1 MILDVMPITTSKLN
15 IFEPIKLPIDKSF
28 CFFKEATIDAAN
40 SGTLVP
46 IATIVILIILS
57 EISSLLATDTADF
70 IRVSEPNHNRDPL
83 NSIKRNDLKIEILSL
98 SVSSENSL

>member
-1 MILDVMPITTSKLN
+1 MSIPFIGIILEVMPITTSKLN

-46 IATIVILIILS
+46 IAT
-57 EISSLLATDTADF
+57 
-70 IRVSEPNHNRDPL
+70 
-83 NSIKRNDLKIEILSL
+83 
-98 SVSSENSL
+98 